1 MEVGMGNQYLSLP
14 ATGSRM
20 EAILHH
26 RIAEALLLKD
36 HVRPVQPP
44 LRTQMIYRVEVVK
57 MQTNHKTMKEIQ
69 EVERSRETLSS
80 VSAYVQ
86 IPLAKNHRKQRASGW
101 WTAGDRLLLTA
112 AEKAATII
120 MVR

>member
-1 MEVGMGNQYLSLP
+1 MGNQYLSLP

-36 HVRPVQPP
+36 HARPVQPP